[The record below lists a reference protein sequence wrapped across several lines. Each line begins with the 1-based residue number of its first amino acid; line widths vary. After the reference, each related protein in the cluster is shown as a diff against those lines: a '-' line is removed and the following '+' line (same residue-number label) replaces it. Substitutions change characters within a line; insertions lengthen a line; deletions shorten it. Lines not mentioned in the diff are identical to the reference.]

1 MSHPPDDKLLELVLD
16 LLDES
21 EVQTLREHLSECADC
36 QARFARIHSRTEV
49 LGSVSPAGRPPAY
62 PGRRSRPRVLPSI
75 LKAAAL
81 LLLGFCGG
89 FATGEYVRPESVNVV
104 PSSFE
109 GRAGLE
115 ARLENRYLR
124 AFPESP
130 ILRSVT

>member
-104 PSSFE
+104 PSCLAASSPPDSV
-109 GRAGLE
+109 
-115 ARLENRYLR
+115 ARYAASDATRF
-124 AFPESP
+124 A
-130 ILRSVT
+130 TGQM